1 MFTRKIQ
8 RGFKNKTEALQ
19 NSLESAYDL
28 LNHRSY
34 FHMLGNITRRVSLY
48 NAYVTQLE
56 NNTDEKAALEY
67 LQALNGSQKYQEAL
81 IFASKFKY
89 SWTTSLR
96 FNSSDG
102 EVIIRPI
109 SDKFNRKKFKEQ
121 VTFANE
127 KLGNTLHRSLL
138 LYNLISC
145 ITFLIL
151 VFPGTTLEWL
161 FWAKKT
167 AEEGVVTIQDKIEGK
182 LKVNQEQSTIIEKD
196 LGKKVYFKDVIGID
210 EFKDE
215 LMEIVDYLKNPEKYE
230 QMGAYVPK
238 GVLLC
243 GRPGTGK
250 TMLAQALANEAE
262 CSFIYKSGAEFDQI
276 FVGSGA
282 RNVRDLFEKAR
293 KKSPAIIFIDEIDS
307 IGGKRSDEPNNT
319 LNQLLVEIDGFRK
332 DERIILVGATNM
344 ADSLDSALT
353 RPGRFDKKITIPNP
367 DRKGRVQLFQHYLS
381 VIPLYK
387 EFQINQDVKL
397 LKKKQKQTENM
408 NKLSED
414 LAAITPNFTG
424 AEIQNLVNL
433 TLCHTVLKREKL
445 NPENPHPDLSNF
457 RQVLKIGRAH
467 V

>member
-238 GVLLC
+238 GVL
-243 GRPGTGK
+243 
-250 TMLAQALANEAE
+250 Q
-262 CSFIYKSGAEFDQI
+262 
-276 FVGSGA
+276 
-282 RNVRDLFEKAR
+282 
-293 KKSPAIIFIDEIDS
+293 
-307 IGGKRSDEPNNT
+307 
-319 LNQLLVEIDGFRK
+319 
-332 DERIILVGATNM
+332 
-344 ADSLDSALT
+344 
-353 RPGRFDKKITIPNP
+353 
-367 DRKGRVQLFQHYLS
+367 
-381 VIPLYK
+381 
-387 EFQINQDVKL
+387 
-397 LKKKQKQTENM
+397 
-408 NKLSED
+408 
-414 LAAITPNFTG
+414 
-424 AEIQNLVNL
+424 
-433 TLCHTVLKREKL
+433 
-445 NPENPHPDLSNF
+445 
-457 RQVLKIGRAH
+457 IGRASCRER
-467 V
+467 VLMPV